1 MKAPYE
7 QETELTVLGSI
18 LMSPECFGDISRDLT
33 VDDFYLTDCRN
44 LFEAFSAI
52 NKAGNEISVPL
63 VNVELERL
71 GGETKLDKPIGET
84 TLGDALFDSAANND
98 LSGYVTILNEF
109 KTRRI
114 LFDEAVKW
122 MDAAHD
128 RGQYKADLIALGDTS
143 VRRLHES
150 QTDSR
155 DPVHILKP
163 LKESIAE
170 IDRRFKNQGELLG
183 YSSGIK
189 ALDKRIHGFQDGNL
203 YILAARPAMGKST
216 IMNVFAKAIADH
228 CPDKPLVIFTLEMPS
243 RQLVE
248 RMISMAGQI
257 RGNRLKTGDMRQE
270 DFASLTAAFNALKG
284 LNIYFDD
291 CTGQTIYDMS
301 AKAKKLHRD
310 HGGLAGIMV
319 DHIGLIAATNA
330 RQQTRERIGEAS
342 RYGKELAKD
351 LSCPVFYL
359 SQLNRSVDSRPDK
372 RPTMSDLRESGDLE
386 QDADGIFMLYR
397 DDYYNPD
404 SVHKNTIE
412 INTVKSR
419 EGETGSDVVGINLA
433 ESRVYEI
440 DFSAQG

>member
-1 MKAPYE
+1 MKPPYE
-7 QETELTVLGSI
+7 TPHSEEAEEAVLCAFMIQDDAWSQHGEKLTPQHFWLIEHQEVFTACQKLARAGERSDMMLVALECERAKAEVTRKQILAIISKGDPNNTDAYIAILNRHLTRRQAINEANDLLRIAYDEAS
-18 LMSPECFGDISRDLT
+18 ERADIINQSDKLT
-33 VDDFYLTDCRN
+33 RN
-44 LFEAFSAI
+44 LHELQVDK
-52 NKAGNEISVPL
+52 KA
-63 VNVELERL
+63 
-71 GGETKLDKPIGET
+71 
-84 TLGDALFDSAANND
+84 
-98 LSGYVTILNEF
+98 
-109 KTRRI
+109 
-114 LFDEAVKW
+114 
-122 MDAAHD
+122 
-128 RGQYKADLIALGDTS
+128 
-143 VRRLHES
+143 
-150 QTDSR
+150 
-155 DPVHILKP
+155 PVHILKP
-163 LKESIAE
+163 LKESVQE
-170 IDRRFKNQGELLG
+170 IERRFNNQGELLG
-183 YSSGIK
+183 YSSGIA

-301 AKAKKLHRD
+301 AKAKKIYRD
-310 HGGLAGIMV
+310 HGGLAGLMV
-319 DHIGLIAATNA
+319 DHIGLISPTNP
-330 RQQTRERIGEAS
+330 RQNARERIGEAS

-351 LSCPVFYL
+351 LECPVFYL

-419 EGETGSDVVGINLA
+419 EGETGSDIVGINLA
-433 ESRVYEI
+433 ESRVYELE
-440 DFSAQG
+440 FNNTGE